1 MTPGVKHWW
10 WGGWKRRIVWVWELE
25 SPSPLCYRNT
35 CLSSLIPL
43 VALQQNCLQHPWL
56 MAGPRWVCDMHRHGP
71 VSCFVLF
78 SFVLSCMPS
87 FWMRWKTVCSREH
100 LIPVFPAA
108 GTVRSKLAQFLSNHR
123 AGIRGWN
130 KTLSTCWTVMV
141 GSIHFPWFRPE
152 IKQPSNG
159 RNGRWAYCEGCNF
172 QEIQTWEK

>member
-43 VALQQNCLQHPWL
+43 VALQHNCLQHPWL

-87 FWMRWKTVCSREH
+87 FWMKLNDERQYVPENIWYQFFLQQGLSGANWH
-100 LIPVFPAA
+100 NFFLIT
-108 GTVRSKLAQFLSNHR
+108 GQ
-123 AGIRGWN
+123 
-130 KTLSTCWTVMV
+130 
-141 GSIHFPWFRPE
+141 GSEVE
-152 IKQPSNG
+152 IKHYQSVG
-159 RNGRWAYCEGCNF
+159 QLWWVLFISSGSDR
-172 QEIQTWEK
+172 K